1 MELLTSITT
10 SMRRATI
17 SRPETRR
24 PSRAARTKTP
34 RTAKGTSKFSRPF
47 WPPVQ
52 DSHPPK
58 DKKLKRISSIK
69 VKGGMKKRQPV
80 TSVPPKER
88 VVRAARIAKDL
99 LPTRSTDLRTRKEM
113 AGLGPWRKRKQPVS
127 FPCGICGNPKR
138 KEFGHSQYKG
148 EHFCEAAGGGK
159 LPNSGWMRKE
169 DQSHECQGPQLGGT
183 ERNWRHWKTLKSKK
197 KMIKQ
202 SARNCC

>member
-1 MELLTSITT
+1 MELLTSSTT
-10 SMRRATI
+10 STRRATI

-24 PSRAARTKTP
+24 PSRAARTKMT
-34 RTAKGTSKFSRPF
+34 RTAKDTSKFSRPF
-47 WPPVQ
+47 WPPVL

-69 VKGGMKKRQPV
+69 IKGGMKKRQPV

-99 LPTRSTDLRTRKEM
+99 LPTRSTDLMTRKEM

-159 LPNSGWMRKE
+159 TAQQWLDEKR
-169 DQSHECQGPQLGGT
+169 GPEPRVPRT
-183 ERNWRHWKTLKSKK
+183 TAWRHRKK
-197 KMIKQ
+197 LE
-202 SARNCC
+202 AL